1 MKLAA
6 IDIGTNAVRLLVG
19 EVVTNHSANFIKKHC
34 YTRVPLRLGEEV
46 FDNGWISEQKLN
58 DFLKVM
64 NSFKLISEV
73 FEVKKLRVCA
83 TSAMREA
90 KNAKEVTA
98 SIYKHTGLSLE
109 VISGKEEADLIFS
122 AFPFLRSDSQIP
134 YVVIDVGG
142 GSTEISVFEDGE
154 RIAAKSFEIGTLRMI
169 KGKTTKSVWKKI
181 QLWIN
186 ERVNLSVNHEV
197 FATGGNINKAH
208 KILGGKHM
216 EPISL
221 HKLKNLREELDTA
234 SVKDRVINFQ
244 LKPDRVDVIVP
255 ALDIYLYILNTLGS
269 DNVVV
274 PKIGLADGI
283 IYDMYMSHLRNTH

>member
-6 IDIGTNAVRLLVG
+6 VDIGTNAVRLLVG
-19 EVVTNHSANFIKKHC
+19 EVATNHSATFIKKHC

-64 NSFKLISEV
+64 KSFKLISEV
-73 FEVKKLRVCA
+73 FEVNQLRVCA

-98 SIYKHTGLSLE
+98 SIYKHTGLLVE
-109 VISGKEEADLIFS
+109 VISGKEEANLIFS
-122 AFPFLRSDSQIP
+122 AFPFLRSNAQIP

-142 GSTEISVFEDGE
+142 GSTEISVFEDGK
-154 RIAAKSFEIGTLRMI
+154 RLAAKSFELGTLRMV
-169 KGKTTKSVWKKI
+169 KGKTTKTVWEKI
-181 QLWIN
+181 RLWVN
-186 ERVNLSVNHEV
+186 EQVNLSVDHEV

-208 KILGGKHM
+208 KILGGKYM

-221 HKLKNLREELDTA
+221 NNLQHLREELYLA
-234 SVKDRVINFQ
+234 SIKERVINFQ

-255 ALDIYLYILNTLGS
+255 ALDIYLHVLNALGAEK
-269 DNVVV
+269 VVV

-283 IYDMYMSHLRNTH
+283 IFDMYMSHHKNLH

>member
-6 IDIGTNAVRLLVG
+6 VDIGTNAVRLLVG
-19 EVVTNHSANFIKKHC
+19 EVATNYSATFIKKHC

-64 NSFKLISEV
+64 KSFKLISEV
-73 FEVKKLRVCA
+73 FEVKQLRVCA

-98 SIYKHTGLSLE
+98 SIYKHTGLLVE
-109 VISGKEEADLIFS
+109 IISGKEEANLIFS
-122 AFPFLRSDSQIP
+122 AFPFLRSNAQIP

-142 GSTEISVFEDGE
+142 GSTEISVFEDGK
-154 RIAAKSFEIGTLRMI
+154 RLAAKSFELGTLRMV
-169 KGKTTKSVWKKI
+169 KGKTTKTVWEKI
-181 QLWIN
+181 RLWVN
-186 ERVNLSVNHEV
+186 EQVNLSVNHEV

-208 KILGGKHM
+208 KILGGKYM

-221 HKLKNLREELDTA
+221 NNLQHLREELHLA
-234 SVKDRVINFQ
+234 SIKERVINFQ

-255 ALDIYLYILNTLGS
+255 ALDIYLHVLNALGAEK
-269 DNVVV
+269 VVV

-283 IYDMYMSHLRNTH
+283 MFDMYMSHHKNLH

>member
-6 IDIGTNAVRLLVG
+6 VDIGTNAVRLLVG
-19 EVVTNHSANFIKKHC
+19 EVLTSHSTTFIKKYC

-46 FDNGWISEQKLN
+46 FDNGWISEHKLK

-64 NSFKLISEV
+64 KSFKLISDV
-73 FEVKKLRVCA
+73 FEVKQLRVCA

-90 KNAKEVTA
+90 KNANEVTS
-98 SIYKHTGLSLE
+98 SIQKHAGLSVE

-122 AFPFLRSDSQIP
+122 AFPFLRLDSQIP

-142 GSTEISVFEDGE
+142 GSTEISVFEDGK
-154 RIAAKSFEIGTLRMI
+154 RVAAKSFEVGTLRMI

-181 QLWIN
+181 QSWVN
-186 ERVNLSVNHEV
+186 ERVNLSVYHEV
-197 FATGGNINKAH
+197 YATGGNINKAH
-208 KILGGKHM
+208 KILGVKHM

-221 HKLKNLREELDTA
+221 TKLQNLREELHMA
-234 SVKDRVINFQ
+234 SVKERVINFQ
-244 LKPDRVDVIVP
+244 LKPDRVDIIVP
-255 ALDIYLYILNTLGS
+255 ALDIYLYILNALRS
-269 DNVVV
+269 DKVVV

-283 IYDMYMSHLRNTH
+283 IYDMYMSHHNNLY